1 MNRPAEEIAT
11 GTPDAYDNS
20 TNTLLDDGYLDSSL
34 EESPMQDRTWPL
46 IQTGHGDLINYNTL
60 VDSQEGGQA
69 ANSPLSPSWKE
80 VMTAKKVPEGST
92 KASIFNLTSTII
104 GGGVLSIPYAFA
116 CTGLAVGVIMLLVMS
131 SASAYSAYLLLS
143 CARRCG
149 GKNYED
155 IAVFIYGRT
164 GGTFVNFL
172 VFLLVYLACIGYI
185 VLMGDLLTQLIPPI
199 FPSDEWLNRV
209 AMMGSCVVVI
219 YPVTLLRNISA
230 LRITS
235 FVSVI
240 AIMFLAGAII
250 DKSIRINENFVPA
263 NATSHHGSGSHK
275 FLPVE
280 DPCLAK
286 ATSRFQCIK
295 WVRFDFDFLLAIP
308 ILSCSFMCHFNVLPV
323 HLELRRPT
331 RQRMKKVI
339 YWTMGLAAFLYL
351 LVAIAGYLSFFQML
365 LGKNGGNVL
374 NLYSKGDF
382 VITMGRAGLVMTLLL
397 SFPLLTHP
405 CRATIEVLF
414 FDRFWSP
421 SNCRS
426 IFISTL
432 ISVTSYLIAIFVP
445 SITVVWTLTG
455 STDAI
460 VVAYVLPAL
469 FYLKLTKGSI
479 CNRRKLPAA
488 FLFVAGV
495 ALSIVCTYA
504 SVMNVIKMKH

>member
-1 MNRPAEEIAT
+1 MQHNNRTAEEIAT
-11 GTPDAYDNS
+11 GPSEAYDNS
-20 TNTLLDDGYLDSSL
+20 TNGLLDDGYLDSSL

-46 IQTGHGDLINYNTL
+46 IQTGNNGPANYNTL
-60 VDSQEGGQA
+60 IDSPEGGGP
-69 ANSPLSPSWKE
+69 NTPLSPTWKE
-80 VMTAKKVPEGST
+80 VITSNKVPEGST
-92 KASIFNLTSTII
+92 KASVFNLTSTII
-104 GGGVLSIPYAFA
+104 GGGCLSIPYAFA

-155 IAVFIYGRT
+155 IAIYIYGRT
-164 GGTFVNFL
+164 GGTIVNFL

-199 FPSDEWLNRV
+199 FPSDDWLNRV

-219 YPVTLLRNISA
+219 YPVTLLRNLSA

-235 FVSVI
+235 FVSVL

-250 DKSIRINENFVPA
+250 DKSIRINENFIPT
-263 NATSHHGSGSHK
+263 NTSAHHDAPMPPSHK

-286 ATSRFQCIK
+286 VTSRFDCIK

-339 YWTMGLAAFLYL
+339 YWTMGLAATLYL
-351 LVAIAGYLSFFQML
+351 LVAVAGYLSFFQML
-365 LGKNGGNVL
+365 LGKNGGNIL
-374 NLYSKGDF
+374 NMYSKGDI
-382 VITMGRAGLVMTLLL
+382 VITMGRAGLVSTLLL

-405 CRATIEVLF
+405 CRATIEVLL
-414 FDRFWSP
+414 FDKFWEAS
-421 SNCRS
+421 SCRS

-432 ISVTSYLIAIFVP
+432 ISVSSYLIAIFVP
-445 SITVVWTLTG
+445 NITVVWTLTG

-460 VVAYVLPAL
+460 IVAYVLPAL

-488 FLFVAGV
+488 FLFVV
-495 ALSIVCTYA
+495 IFVLSF
-504 SVMNVIKMKH
+504 